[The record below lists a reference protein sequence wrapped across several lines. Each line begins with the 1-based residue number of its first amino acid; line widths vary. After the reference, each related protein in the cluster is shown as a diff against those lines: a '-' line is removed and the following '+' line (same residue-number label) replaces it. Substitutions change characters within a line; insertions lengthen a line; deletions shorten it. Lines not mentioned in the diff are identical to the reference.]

1 MESAAIGGCASL
13 GGGSI
18 LGKCQNFGTSRI
30 VFALCVFFGLRVDVV
45 FWNCAFWICTC
56 DANPR
61 AHTYMICLKTY
72 IYIFF
77 FLQGPFARH
86 DSLPCHYSYENLQ
99 G

>member
-77 FLQGPFARH
+77 TGTF
-86 DSLPCHYSYENLQ
+86 CKT
-99 G
+99 

>member
-72 IYIFF
+72 IYIYIYI
-77 FLQGPFARH
+77 
-86 DSLPCHYSYENLQ
+86 S
-99 G
+99 